1 MSKSGHS
8 GHFTPQSWKLK
19 LESILSVLEVTQHC
33 WALEIW
39 YIFYLRPHFIKVT
52 FTKCDQNMQFFNNS
66 AKSQQCWE
74 LKLMNNHWIR
84 IINCMN
90 LFIKKYYFS
99 FHLQHVCLSSESAQL
114 RALWILYILIFR
126 HFLLMLYSWNIT
138 KICNYFVTQQ
148 CLSNAENWYLK
159 IVK

>member
-8 GHFTPQSWKLK
+8 GHLTPQSWKLK
-19 LESILSVLEVTQHC
+19 LESTVCLRSDSALLSTRNL
-33 WALEIW
+33 I
-39 YIFYLRPHFIKVT
+39 YFFYLRPHFIKVT
-52 FTKCDQNMQFFNNS
+52 FIKCDQNMQFFDNS

-74 LKLMNNHWIR
+74 LKLMNNHWMR

-90 LFIKKYYFS
+90 LSIKKYYFS

-126 HFLLMLYSWNIT
+126 HFLLMLYSWNMT